1 MLIFV
6 TGGSGSGKSAY
17 AEARILELKEKK
29 RLPVFYLATM
39 QVYGSDEEKIVKRHL
54 KLREG
59 KGFETVEQPRDIEKS
74 TGKVTKGSIILLE
87 DVSNLVAN
95 EMFIGETIVGEDQVV
110 EKTCQGIMK
119 LYEIAEDMAM
129 VAGNVFEDG
138 MEYSD
143 TTRSYIRA
151 MARVNNFLASKADE
165 SYEIVA
171 GIPVRLK

>member
-1 MLIFV
+1 MLILV

-17 AEARILELKEKK
+17 AEARIKELKEKK
-29 RLPVFYLATM
+29 QLPVYYLATM

-59 KGFETVEQPRDIEKS
+59 KGFETVEQPRDIEKCL
-74 TGKVTKGSIILLE
+74 GRFPKRSIILLE

-95 EMFIGETIVGEDQVV
+95 EMFREDEIIDEDIVV
-110 EKTCQGIMK
+110 EKICSGIMN
-119 LYEIAEDMAM
+119 LYDNTEDMAM
-129 VAGNVFEDG
+129 VAGNIFEDG
-138 MEYSD
+138 MDYSE

-165 SYEIVA
+165 AYESVA
-171 GIPVRLK
+171 GIPVRLN